1 MLNSRKIKR
10 EIRMPVSL
18 QWAIAKIMKIINP
31 KFYGTFTLTFN
42 AGQCV
47 GLEVKETFKPDPQE
61 LT

>member
-1 MLNSRKIKR
+1 
-10 EIRMPVSL
+10 MPVSL